1 MNAIPLSV
9 LGVAGSWQAN
19 FTAILPAIV
28 THAKIRFRGLPAHR
42 REEAIAETIA
52 AACISYQKL
61 ATQGKLNQAYISSL
75 AGFATRHTTQHRH
88 VGGSQNSSDALS
100 ALAGSKHGFAVR
112 NLGGRHD
119 LYGWGPLLVESRR
132 FSPADAAT
140 FKIDFENWVTGFSDR
155 HRRIIGTLASG
166 ERTGAV
172 AEQFGISAARVSE
185 LRRQYER
192 RWDVFQGEASGQP
205 A

>member
-1 MNAIPLSV
+1 MNGIPLSV
-9 LGVAGSWQAN
+9 LAASNSWQAN
-19 FTAILPAIV
+19 FVSILPAI
-28 THAKIRFRGLPAHR
+28 TNHANTRFRRLPGHR

-61 ATQGKLNQAYISSL
+61 AAQGKLTKAYISSL
-75 AGFATRHTTQHRH
+75 AGFSTRHTAQHRH
-88 VGGSQNSSDALS
+88 VGGSQSSSDAMS
-100 ALAGSKHGFAVR
+100 PLACRKHGFAVR
-112 NLGGRHD
+112 NLGGRQDH
-119 LYGWGPLLVESRR
+119 YGWAPLLVESRR

-140 FKIDFENWVTGFSDR
+140 FKIDFENWVTGFSER

-166 ERTGAV
+166 ERTTAV
-172 AEQFGISAARVSE
+172 AERFGISLARVSE
-185 LRRQYER
+185 LRREYER